1 MRRSPDFQKWPT
13 LLSINL
19 LRYNSK
25 LFNIVTDWD
34 GGTVFTIV
42 VSDEKTKKVLEISEV
57 KTTYYNS
64 LNAVTT
70 EFNRLKTKWI
80 FDYDNVLSASRS
92 ENAGAYHFSREKVFQ
107 SQVNRRQ

>member
-1 MRRSPDFQKWPT
+1 MKRSPDFQKWPT
-13 LLSINL
+13 LLSIDL

-34 GGTVFTIV
+34 GGTAFTIV

-57 KTTYYNS
+57 KTIYYNFI
-64 LNAVTT
+64 NAVDT

-92 ENAGAYHFSREKVFQ
+92 ENAGAYHFSKSALFKSKVD
-107 SQVNRRQ
+107 S